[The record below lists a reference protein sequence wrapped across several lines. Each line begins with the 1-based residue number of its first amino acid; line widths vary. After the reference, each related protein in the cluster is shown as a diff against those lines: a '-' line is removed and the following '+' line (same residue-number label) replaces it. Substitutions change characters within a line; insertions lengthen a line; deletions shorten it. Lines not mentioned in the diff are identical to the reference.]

1 MPTKGKND
9 NYDAIGGIIDFILAE
24 SEKPPEKRRPV
35 KPPTG
40 VSASSALTDAIFAS
54 LQNPGVFI
62 SNTMVKEF
70 NDALDI
76 KIAQVDFFDGRGKLK
91 LTTNNLGSW
100 LRDPGGQIQKAMDN
114 VKADRKAGRARM
126 VGEAIDDF
134 LTTAWAHKY
143 GNLEAKQIAL
153 ANASANEKAE
163 SYKIARAVGQS
174 VASYAE
180 RDFVANR
187 AVDLLGQKTFGN
199 RWFTMNE
206 QEKLDFSSKLG
217 AKSSRKEIE
226 SYLSRRYSDTEVQ
239 NFNNA
244 LGKKKL
250 GEEVDIFNPELY
262 RELEDNYLTEKIYSL
277 RDAPEGSE
285 QEEQRKIYEKTKLL
299 INLDKIKQETYALKD
314 RLKEGN
320 LSADEKKE
328 IERAIKD
335 KEKVLREVG
344 GAHSLFTGIG
354 KWEGYLNSIKMLGG
368 PTGTNVVGLILNG
381 DFFDPR
387 KNNLTPVK
395 KVTLEKIP
403 GVEIYVSKKDRNR
416 VQNAY
421 NEMGEA
427 LYYAT
432 PRSLFRTFFYNGEL
446 FARGLY
452 KNNEQLK
459 ELLNGLG
466 ATGVLGKAIGA
477 DNVIDSIYS
486 LDGKELNEYI
496 SKTLEGIQTQLASG
510 TLSIKDFE
518 KIEKLLK
525 QSKNLKN
532 LTKIFSFPART
543 KKMIEDKIKE
553 VFDVPLKKARQ
564 RIYDAIMK
572 NEALRNWITKTLGE
586 SMLKDFV
593 AKGGLRNLIKPL
605 VSAVAGALGIALTP
619 LASIAITIGVNIAM
633 DLVGKIAKVL
643 VQIMLVAIVGLIA
656 AIVVLG
662 GSVGSWKKWNRKT
675 FSYNYVVP
683 DTVNQCPA
691 YGGQNYNIPPPDG
704 GGGWVPGPGLPPDW
718 EGAKG
723 VYEIFKRARDYVSRE
738 YGTVNTELVLLDCN
752 SGSDPTGMCAAIDWA
767 WCYSA
772 SSIYCKVDKLT
783 SASPQYVFALS
794 VHELIHQL
802 QRGCTTD
809 IREWGADYLSS
820 NGGGYV
826 FSTPS
831 GCKRATE
838 INTSSCS
845 RQEAVDAALCRNT
858 NTDCFRQISGQILGR
873 FCH

>member
-1 MPTKGKND
+1 MPNKGKND
-9 NYDAIGGIIDFILAE
+9 NYDAVGGIIDFILAE

-54 LQNPGVFI
+54 LENPGAFI
-62 SNTMVKEF
+62 SNTLIDEF
-70 NDALDI
+70 NDALDV
-76 KIAQVDFFDGRGKLK
+76 KIAQVDFFGGRGNLK
-91 LTTNNLGSW
+91 LSANNLGNW
-100 LRDPGGQIQKAMDN
+100 LRDPGGQIQKAMDRAE
-114 VKADRKAGRARM
+114 ADRKAARARM
-126 VGEAIDDF
+126 IGEAIDDF

-143 GNLEAKQIAL
+143 GNLEVKKIAL

-163 SYKIARAVGQS
+163 AYKVARAVGQS
-174 VASYAE
+174 VAPSGD
-180 RDFVANR
+180 RDFMANR
-187 AVDLLGQKTFGN
+187 TVELLGQKTFGN

-206 QEKLDFSSKLG
+206 QEKLEFSSKLG
-217 AKSSRKEIE
+217 AKSNRKEIE
-226 SYLSRRYSDTEVQ
+226 SYLARRYGKTEAE
-239 NFNNA
+239 NFDH
-244 LGKKKL
+244 LLREKGY
-250 GEEVDIFNPELY
+250 EEKINVFDPDLY
-262 RELEDNYLTEKIYSL
+262 RELENNYLMEKIYSL
-277 RDAPEGSE
+277 KNAPEGSE
-285 QEEQRKIYEKTKLL
+285 EEKQRKIYEKTKMLV
-299 INLDKIKQETYALKD
+299 NLRAKHEIGMLKD
-314 RLKEGN
+314 MLKEGN
-320 LSADEKKE
+320 LSDDKRRKLERQINDAE
-328 IERAIKD
+328 IA
-335 KEKVLREVG
+335 LREVG
-344 GAHSLFTGIG
+344 GVYKLATGIG
-354 KWEGYLNSIKMLGG
+354 RWEGYLNSIKMLGG
-368 PTGTNVVGLILNG
+368 PTGTNVVGSILNG
-381 DFFDPR
+381 DFFNAD
-387 KNNLTPVK
+387 KNKFTPVK
-395 KVTLEKIP
+395 KVPLEKMP
-403 GVEIYVSKKDRNR
+403 GVEIYVAKKDRNK

-427 LYYAT
+427 LYYVT

-459 ELLNGLG
+459 ELLDGLG

-477 DNVIDSIYS
+477 DSVIDNIYS
-486 LDGKELNEYI
+486 LDGKKLNEYI
-496 SKTLEGIQTQLASG
+496 SKTLERIQAQLSSG

-586 SMLKDFV
+586 SMLKEFV

-605 VSAVAGALGIALTP
+605 VSAVAGALGVALTP

-633 DLVGKIAKVL
+633 DLVGKIAKVF

-704 GGGWVPGPGLPPDW
+704 GDGWVPGPGLPPDW

>member
-1 MPTKGKND
+1 
-9 NYDAIGGIIDFILAE
+9 
-24 SEKPPEKRRPV
+24 
-35 KPPTG
+35 
-40 VSASSALTDAIFAS
+40 
-54 LQNPGVFI
+54 
-62 SNTMVKEF
+62 MVKEF
-70 NDALDI
+70 NDALDV
-76 KIAQVDFFDGRGKLK
+76 KIAEVDFFDGRGKLK
-91 LTTNNLGSW
+91 LTTNNLASW
-100 LRDPGGQIQKAMDN
+100 LRDPGGQIQRAMDN
-114 VKADRKAGRARM
+114 VKADRKAARARM
-126 VGEAIDDF
+126 IGESIDDF

-143 GNLEAKQIAL
+143 GNLEAKQIAQ

-163 SYKIARAVGQS
+163 SYKVARAVGQS
-174 VASYAE
+174 VTTSVD
-180 RDFVANR
+180 RDFMANR
-187 AVDLLGQKTFGN
+187 TVELLGQKTFGN

-206 QEKLDFSSKLG
+206 QEKLEFSSKLG
-217 AKSSRKEIE
+217 AKSNRKEIE
-226 SYLSRRYSDTEVQ
+226 LYLARRYGKAEAQ
-239 NFNNA
+239 NFDH
-244 LGKKKL
+244 LLRKKGYEDKIDVFDP
-250 GEEVDIFNPELY
+250 EVY

-459 ELLNGLG
+459 ELLGGLG
-466 ATGVLGKAIGA
+466 AAGVLGKAIGA
-477 DNVIDSIYS
+477 DNVIDSIYA
-486 LDGKELNEYI
+486 LDGKDLNEYI
-496 SKTLEGIQTQLASG
+496 SKTLERIQTQLASG
-510 TLSIKDFE
+510 NLSIKDFE

-543 KKMIEDKIKE
+543 KKMIEDKIKG
-553 VFDVPLKKARQ
+553 VFDVPLRKARQ
-564 RIYDAIMK
+564 KIYDAIMK
-572 NEALRNWITKTLGE
+572 NEALKNWITKTLGE

-593 AKGGLRNLIKPL
+593 AKGGLQNLIKPL

-633 DLVGKIAKVL
+633 DLAGKIAKVFAQ
-643 VQIMLVAIVGLIA
+643 VMLVAIVGLIA
-656 AIVVLG
+656 GIVVLG
-662 GSVGSWKKWNRKT
+662 GSIGSWKKWNKKT
-675 FSYNYVVP
+675 YSYNYVVP

-704 GGGWVPGPGLPPDW
+704 GEGWVPGPGLPDDW

-738 YGTVNTELVLLDCN
+738 YGTVNTELVLIDCTN
-752 SGSDPTGMCAAIDWA
+752 MGNHPMCPAIDWA

-802 QRGCTTD
+802 QMGCTTD
-809 IREWGADYLSS
+809 LREWGADYLSS
-820 NGGGYV
+820 NGGGYT

-831 GCKRATE
+831 GCKKATQ

>member
-54 LQNPGVFI
+54 LEKPGVFI
-62 SNTMVKEF
+62 SNTLIDEF
-70 NDALDI
+70 NSALDV
-76 KIAQVDFFDGRGKLK
+76 KIAQVDFFGGRGNLK

-100 LRDPGGQIQKAMDN
+100 LRDPGGQVQKAINN

-403 GVEIYVSKKDRNR
+403 GVEIYVAKKDRNK

-459 ELLNGLG
+459 ELLGGLG
-466 ATGVLGKAIGA
+466 AAGVLGKAIGA
-477 DNVIDSIYS
+477 DNVIDSIYA
-486 LDGKELNEYI
+486 LDGKDLNEYI

-543 KKMIEDKIKE
+543 KKMIEDRIKG

-564 RIYDAIMK
+564 KIYDAIMK
-572 NEALRNWITKTLGE
+572 NEALKNWITKTLGE
-586 SMLKDFV
+586 SMLKEFV

-605 VSAVAGALGIALTP
+605 VSAVAGALGVALTP

-633 DLVGKIAKVL
+633 DLAGKIAKVF

-683 DTVNQCPA
+683 DTVNQCSA
-691 YGGQNYNIPPPDG
+691 YGNQGYYIPPNG
-704 GGGWVPGPGLPPDW
+704 GGGGSPGPIIPPGW
-718 EGAKG
+718 EGADDL
-723 VYEIFKRARDYVSRE
+723 YELYKRAREYVSE
-738 YGTVNTELVLLDCN
+738 TYGRSIYVELALVVCPGGPGCESIN
-752 SGSDPTGMCAAIDWA
+752 GA
-767 WCYSA
+767 WCYSGLDYV
-772 SSIYCKVDKLT
+772 YCKVDKLLG
-783 SASPQYVFALS
+783 ASNRYAYLLF
-794 VHELIHQL
+794 VHELIHQI
-802 QRGCTTD
+802 QGDSCPSMV
-809 IREWGADYLSS
+809 REWGADYLSE
-820 NGGGYV
+820 GAGGYGCRV
-826 FSTPS
+826 STSACTP
-831 GCKRATE
+831 E
-838 INTSSCS
+838 
-845 RQEAVDAALCRNT
+845 EAVNAALCWDTSTACYRDVAAQVNGGA
-858 NTDCFRQISGQILGR
+858 CE
-873 FCH
+873 

>member
-1 MPTKGKND
+1 MPNKSKND
-9 NYDAIGGIIDFILAE
+9 NYDAIGGILDFILAE
-24 SEKPPEKRRPV
+24 SEKPAEKRRPV

-40 VSASSALTDAIFAS
+40 VSSSSTLTDAIFAS
-54 LQNPGVFI
+54 LENPGVFI
-62 SNTMVKEF
+62 SDTIVNEF
-70 NDALDI
+70 NDALDV
-76 KIAQVDFFDGRGKLK
+76 KIAQVDFFGGRGSLK
-91 LTTNNLGSW
+91 LSVNNLGNW
-100 LRDPGGQIQKAMDN
+100 LRNPGGQIQKAMDN
-114 VKADRKAGRARM
+114 AKAERKAARARM

-143 GNLEAKQIAL
+143 GNLEAKQIAR
-153 ANASANEKAE
+153 ANASANERAE
-163 SYKIARAVGQS
+163 SYKVARAAGQS
-174 VASYAE
+174 VAPSGDG
-180 RDFVANR
+180 DFMANR
-187 AVDLLGQKTFGN
+187 TVELLGQKTFGN
-199 RWFTMNE
+199 RWFTMND
-206 QEKLDFSSKLG
+206 QEKLEFSSKLG
-217 AKSSRKEIE
+217 AKSNRKEIE
-226 SYLSRRYSDTEVQ
+226 LYLASRYGRTEAQ
-239 NFNNA
+239 NFDR
-244 LGKKKL
+244 LLRGKGYEDKID
-250 GEEVDIFNPELY
+250 VFDPDLY
-262 RELEDNYLTEKIYSL
+262 KELENNYLTEKIYSL
-277 RDAPEGSE
+277 QNAPEGSE
-285 QEEQRKIYEKTKLL
+285 EEKQRKIYEKTKMLV
-299 INLDKIKQETYALKD
+299 NLKTRQEIDMLKD

-320 LSADEKKE
+320 LSANEKRK
-328 IERAIKD
+328 IERQINDAEIA
-335 KEKVLREVG
+335 LREVG
-344 GAHSLFTGIG
+344 GVYNLATGIG
-354 KWEGYLNSIKMLGG
+354 RWEGYLNSIKMLGG
-368 PTGTNVVGLILNG
+368 LTGTNVVGSILNG
-381 DFFDPR
+381 DFFNEG
-387 KNNLTPVK
+387 KNKFAPVK
-395 KVTLEKIP
+395 KVSLEKMP
-403 GVEIYVSKKDRNR
+403 GVEIYVAKKDRNK

-427 LYYAT
+427 LYYVT

-459 ELLNGLG
+459 ELLGGLG
-466 ATGVLGKAIGA
+466 ATGVLGRAIGA

-486 LDGKELNEYI
+486 LDGKALDEYI
-496 SKTLEGIQTQLASG
+496 SKTLERIQTQLASG

-543 KKMIEDKIKE
+543 KKMIEDKIRR

-572 NEALRNWITKTLGE
+572 NETLKTWITKTLGE

-593 AKGGLRNLIKPL
+593 AKGGLQNLIKPL
-605 VSAVAGALGIALTP
+605 VNAVAGALGIALTP
-619 LASIAITIGVNIAM
+619 LASIAIAIGVNIAM
-633 DLVGKIAKVL
+633 DLVGKIVKVL
-643 VQIMLVAIVGLIA
+643 AQVVLVAMVGLVA
-656 AIVVLG
+656 GIVLLG
-662 GSVGSWKKWNRKT
+662 GSVGSWMKWNKKT
-675 FSYNYVVP
+675 YSYNYVVP

-691 YGGQNYNIPPPDG
+691 YGGQNYNIPPSDG
-704 GGGWVPGPGLPPDW
+704 GDGWIPGPGLPPDW

-723 VYEIFKRARDYVSRE
+723 VYEIFERARDYVSRE

-783 SASPQYVFALS
+783 NASPQYVFALS
-794 VHELIHQL
+794 VHELIHQI
-802 QRGCTTD
+802 QAGCTTD
-809 IREWGADYLSS
+809 LREWGADYLSS